1 MSTITFEGANI
12 EKNGVTET
20 EIKEVFESDLSFAED
35 ITPSAR
41 GNDRTMIIGWTFA
54 GRVLEVGIE
63 YFEVEDREHVFH
75 AMDAGKNFKR
85 EFERRL
91 KS

>member
-1 MSTITFEGANI
+1 MIQITFDEANI
-12 EKNGVTET
+12 KKNGVSES

-35 ITPSAR
+35 LAPSAR
-41 GNDRTMIIGWTFA
+41 GNDRTMIVGWSFS

-63 YFEVEDREHVFH
+63 YFEDEEREHVFH
-75 AMDAGKNFKR
+75 AMDAGKSFKH

-91 KS
+91 KL